1 MIEQHVFILNSLAF
15 PKIMRGFFGPII
27 KFLYY
32 SIAKL
37 VDFMYDLAD
46 GNLGLNSQIVD
57 EFSDKFFLILIIF
70 MIFKLTFS
78 LINYLVDPAA
88 FSDNKKG
95 FSNIIKRI
103 IISVALLVSINPIFS
118 LLGDIQKTII
128 SEDIISNYILYTS
141 NDKVSYYQIGDK
153 KYYATKMDPNCDEQR
168 YIFSNSIG
176 DRFSVLALR
185 PFYQLTPLEEV
196 DDVTEHEEFIEESDY
211 CGASVDVFGQLST
224 SEEMAIQKI
233 NATLKN
239 TKTSASE
246 LLTASIYNDM
256 SGNWDPTH
264 DETFYVNFNY
274 FWALI
279 VGIVVCL
286 FIITICFDVVIRAL
300 SLFFYQIIAPL
311 PIIMYVSPN
320 GKESEMLSKWFK
332 STVSVWVSLFI
343 KIAALSLGLYF
354 CGLLCDSLNNDS
366 YGLIKQIVVIIGTL
380 MFAKKF
386 PKLLEELIPGLKLGG
401 MELNPFKRISKD
413 ALGGNM
419 LLGAGAGLA
428 AAGMSGLTN
437 GIQRAGQTIGN
448 VKRAEG
454 ARGKLGAAVS
464 GLGRTAG
471 STITG
476 ATRGGLNAFGRTS
489 KDGKIFS
496 GAWNGYQTSMFS
508 KKLREDNL
516 RKAGLE
522 GANVLERAKFGIG
535 SMTSD
540 LARYAGILNKG
551 QREDLIAAEEDA
563 DIKRRQDALDLDK
576 YNLSQSKAKALEPYQ
591 QYAGYASKIK
601 SRIDNSKDVK
611 DAEKELENARA
622 IGLEGDIRIAEQTL
636 DETKARVAHQ
646 LYNTDDD
653 VKDLVDRMN
662 KIRNSNEELKLKTF
676 AAFKYNEDKQQYEF
690 DSKSIYSTQN
700 QASIIERTF
709 EDSEREFKIRQEQI
723 NEDKRNYANNDA
735 HNPMS
740 QAKLQNSSR
749 INPNPEKAGFKAT
762 PNQSAQSNIS
772 DSSMYSN
779 LGRGSR
785 GSAPPPGGHS

>member
-118 LLGDIQKTII
+118 LLGDIQNTII

-141 NDKVSYYQIGDK
+141 NDNVSYYQIGDK

-196 DDVTEHEEFIEESDY
+196 DDVTEQKEFIEESDY

-246 LLTASIYNDM
+246 LLTASIYNGM
-256 SGNWDPTH
+256 SGDWDPTH

-428 AAGMSGLTN
+428 AAGLSGVTN
-437 GIQRAGQTIGN
+437 GVQRGIEGISDLRKNGLSAGR
-448 VKRAEG
+448 V
-454 ARGKLGAAVS
+454 LGHV
-464 GLGRTAG
+464 GRTLG
-471 STITG
+471 SGIAG
-476 ATRGGLNAFGRTS
+476 ATRGGINAFGRTS
-489 KDGKIFS
+489 KDGKLFS
-496 GAWNGYQTSMFS
+496 GAWNGYQTAMYS
-508 KKLREDNL
+508 KLIREENR
-516 RKAGLE
+516 RK
-522 GANVLERAKFGIG
+522 GATMLGTLKADFNR
-535 SMTSD
+535 MTGTLTD
-540 LARYAGILNKG
+540 G
-551 QREDLIAAEEDA
+551 QREQIDAERMDQNIEQRELEISQRRSA
-563 DIKRRQDALDLDK
+563 LDIRKRELAQEKYDALK
-576 YNLSQSKAKALEPYQ
+576 PIQTYNGLAKV
-591 QYAGYASKIK
+591 I
-601 SRIDNSKDVK
+601 N
-611 DAEKELENARA
+611 
-622 IGLEGDIRIAEQTL
+622 
-636 DETKARVAHQ
+636 
-646 LYNTDDD
+646 
-653 VKDLVDRMN
+653 DLVDKDSKIETLTAQIGAAREAGN
-662 KIRNSNEELKLKTF
+662 QREVERLTKIRDTRRRAVSAAILDENSDYANAEAIDALRRMQDL
-676 AAFKYNEDKQQYEF
+676 AANNAILQQLGPVIDNKGSFNRKVEKA
-690 DSKSIYSTQN
+690 SSTQVN
-700 QASIIERTF
+700 VISRTF
-709 EDSEREFKIRQEQI
+709 DDRELVFENDERAIQQLQQEVSNI
-723 NEDKRNYANNDA
+723 KN
-735 HNPMS
+735 S
-740 QAKLQNSSR
+740 QAYRNAHDKDSPSKVENSIQMNNEGQKPGHMFS
-749 INPNPEKAGFKAT
+749 AGR
-762 PNQSAQSNIS
+762 PAQQTIS
-772 DSSMYSN
+772 DSSYTSN
-779 LGRGSR
+779 I
-785 GSAPPPGGHS
+785 GGGN

>member
-185 PFYQLTPLEEV
+185 PFYQLTPLDEV
-196 DDVTEHEEFIEESDY
+196 DDVTEQKEFIEGSDY

-246 LLTASIYNDM
+246 LLTASIYNGM
-256 SGNWDPTH
+256 SGDWDPTH

-279 VGIVVCL
+279 VGTVVCL

-401 MELNPFKRISKD
+401 MELNPFKRIRKD
-413 ALGGNM
+413 ALGGD
-419 LLGAGAGLA
+419 LLMNSIGRGVGLL
-428 AAGMSGLTN
+428 SGGVG
-437 GIQRAGQTIGN
+437 GI
-448 VKRAEG
+448 
-454 ARGKLGAAVS
+454 
-464 GLGRTAG
+464 
-471 STITG
+471 
-476 ATRGGLNAFGRTS
+476 F
-489 KDGKIFS
+489 
-496 GAWNGYQTSMFS
+496 
-508 KKLREDNL
+508 
-516 RKAGLE
+516 
-522 GANVLERAKFGIG
+522 
-535 SMTSD
+535 
-540 LARYAGILNKG
+540 
-551 QREDLIAAEEDA
+551 
-563 DIKRRQDALDLDK
+563 
-576 YNLSQSKAKALEPYQ
+576 
-591 QYAGYASKIK
+591 
-601 SRIDNSKDVK
+601 
-611 DAEKELENARA
+611 
-622 IGLEGDIRIAEQTL
+622 
-636 DETKARVAHQ
+636 
-646 LYNTDDD
+646 
-653 VKDLVDRMN
+653 
-662 KIRNSNEELKLKTF
+662 
-676 AAFKYNEDKQQYEF
+676 
-690 DSKSIYSTQN
+690 
-700 QASIIERTF
+700 
-709 EDSEREFKIRQEQI
+709 
-723 NEDKRNYANNDA
+723 
-735 HNPMS
+735 
-740 QAKLQNSSR
+740 
-749 INPNPEKAGFKAT
+749 AGFKAGKEIGSSGKGSMLGFMSGASHGFRNKKWSLGTGMNESYKNLTGNEFRRLT
-762 PNQSAQSNIS
+762 PTSLILSKMGEQPVQEAKGYIKTAYSQLNKYNSDLNILENIS
-772 DSSMYSN
+772 SSLAQDLMSKGYNVNNISNMKNAVSKKINDQNRTKNELILKSKSLENEKDASETNYNNLLNKYNSVKSEYDSSLSSLENIKQQILDEERKLSNNSIIGASSVYQNKINALKNQQLTLEKTVSAKKREMENIDLTKAKDEMNEKIEIYNNNNLEIQKIEQSIRECKLDAEKIQKFEDNIKQEEQIREKISSVDKDINTLKKEKSQRERFYRIDPAPQQDYSDAKKHVDERKN
-779 LGRGSR
+779 S
-785 GSAPPPGGHS
+785 